1 MHQLIGKKNKIAIY
15 IIFLLILSTTSN
27 KKIVN
32 QKSYLTTINEITV
45 VGLSDDNNIQI
56 KNKLSYLF
64 YESIFIISKKKID
77 KIISKFNIIEEY
89 NVKKIY
95 PSEIKINISPTKF
108 VAKTYANNELIVGA
122 NGKILTNKKTSK
134 ILPMIVGKFD
144 AKKFLEFKN
153 YIDSSE
159 FDFSRFK
166 SVTFYPSNRWDVLTL
181 DNILIKLPEK
191 NLKNSLKLAH
201 KIIKNNQ
208 FKNNK
213 IIDLRISDHIIIK

>member
-32 QKSYLTTINEITV
+32 QNSYLTTINEITV

-166 SVTFYPSNRWDVLTL
+166 SITFYPSNRWDVLTL

>member
-32 QKSYLTTINEITV
+32 QNSYLTTINEITV

>member
-108 VAKTYANNELIVGA
+108 VAKTYANNELLVGA

>member
-108 VAKTYANNELIVGA
+108 VAKTYANNELLVGA
-122 NGKILTNKKTSK
+122 NGKILTNKRTSK

-159 FDFSRFK
+159 FDISRFK

-213 IIDLRISDHIIIK
+213 IIDLRISDHMIIK

>member
-32 QKSYLTTINEITV
+32 QNSYLTTINEITV

-166 SVTFYPSNRWDVLTL
+166 SITFYRC
-181 DNILIKLPEK
+181 I
-191 NLKNSLKLAH
+191 
-201 KIIKNNQ
+201 
-208 FKNNK
+208 
-213 IIDLRISDHIIIK
+213 

>member
-32 QKSYLTTINEITV
+32 QNSYLTTINEITV

-108 VAKTYANNELIVGA
+108 VAKTYANNELLVGA

-191 NLKNSLKLAH
+191 NVKNSLKLAH

>member
-166 SVTFYPSNRWDVLTL
+166 SITFYPSNRWDVLTL

>member
-32 QKSYLTTINEITV
+32 QNSYLTTINEITV

-108 VAKTYANNELIVGA
+108 VAKTYANNELLVGA
-122 NGKILTNKKTSK
+122 NGKILTNKRTSK

>member
-108 VAKTYANNELIVGA
+108 VAKTYANNELLVGA

-208 FKNNK
+208 FKNDK

>member
-108 VAKTYANNELIVGA
+108 VAKTYANNELLVGA
-122 NGKILTNKKTSK
+122 NGKILTNKRTSK